1 MDLGIRGRSAI
12 VCGASKGLGLGSA
25 QALAA
30 EGVNVLMVARSAD
43 ALEAAAEDLRRA
55 APDVAITT
63 CAADLSTA
71 EGRDSVYAA
80 SPQPDILVVNA
91 GGPPVKDF
99 RQLSEQDWVAAL
111 NSNLYGMTD
120 LINRAVT
127 GMCERGFGRIVT
139 ITSASV
145 KMPMVGLDL
154 SNAMRSGL
162 VSYCKGISAG
172 LAQHNVTIN
181 SLLPGL
187 HATERLDGIFVARS
201 AMMGKTPGEVEELSR
216 NQVPAKRFGTA
227 EEFGHFCA
235 FMCST
240 HAGYMTGQTV
250 LLDGGAYPGLA

>member
-1 MDLGIRGRSAI
+1 MDLGIRGRTAI

-25 QALAA
+25 QALAS
-30 EGVNVLMVARSAD
+30 EGVNVLMVARTEET
-43 ALEAAAEDLRRA
+43 LQEAAAQVQA
-55 APDVAITT
+55 SFADVTITH
-63 CAADLSTA
+63 CAADLSSV
-71 EGRDSVYAA
+71 EGRDAVFAA
-80 SPQPDILVVNA
+80 CTNPDILVANA

-99 RQLSEQDWVAAL
+99 RQLTEQDWVSAL

-127 GMCERGFGRIVT
+127 GMCERGFGRVVT

-181 SLLPGL
+181 GLLPGL

-201 AMMGKTPGEVEELSR
+201 AMMGKTPSEVEEMSR
-216 NQVPAKRFGTA
+216 NQIPAKRFGTA
-227 EEFGHFCA
+227 EEFGQFCA
-235 FMCST
+235 FLCSE

-250 LLDGGAYPGLA
+250 LLDGGAYTGLA

>member
-1 MDLGIRGRSAI
+1 MDLGISGRTAI

-43 ALEAAAEDLRRA
+43 ALEAAAQDLRLA
-55 APDVAITT
+55 VPCVAITT

-71 EGRDSVYAA
+71 EGRDAVYAA
-80 SPQPDILVVNA
+80 CPQPDILVVNA

-99 RQLSEQDWVAAL
+99 RQLTEQDWVSAL

-127 GMCERGFGRIVT
+127 GMSERGFGRIVT

-201 AMMGKTPGEVEELSR
+201 AMMGKTPGEVEEMSR
-216 NQVPAKRFGTA
+216 NQIPAKRFGTA
-227 EEFGHFCA
+227 EEFGQFCA
-235 FMCST
+235 FLCSV
-240 HAGYMTGQTV
+240 HSGYMTGQTV